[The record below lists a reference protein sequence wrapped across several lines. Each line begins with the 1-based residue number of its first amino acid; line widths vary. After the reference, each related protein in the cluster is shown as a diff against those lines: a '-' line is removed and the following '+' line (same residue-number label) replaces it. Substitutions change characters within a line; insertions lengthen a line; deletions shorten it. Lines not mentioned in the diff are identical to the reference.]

1 MEDGGY
7 SNKNLVTWHGMVRYG
22 MVRSMVRTG
31 PPRLARD
38 NGQGQGGHA
47 GNVLAPPEREREGG
61 LSPIHRTSSVNKNI
75 FHFSSDKS
83 SLYYDTLS

>member
-1 MEDGGY
+1 
-7 SNKNLVTWHGMVRYG
+7 MVRYG

-47 GNVLAPPEREREGG
+47 GNVLAPPERGRGVC
-61 LSPIHRTSSVNKNI
+61 LQYIAHPASTKISFILAQTRALYIIIHHHRSTPKTA
-75 FHFSSDKS
+75 S
-83 SLYYDTLS
+83 SLVLPY